1 MKDLGAE
8 HVLNSSEPNFDE
20 ELGKLVRRLNAT
32 VCFEAISGSATSQI
46 MKVMPSKSIT
56 IVYGL
61 LSEQSISDIDPLLL
75 IGRNQRIEGF
85 FLGHWLSG
93 QSTWFL
99 LGVMKQAS
107 KIIADK
113 TIHSE
118 VAKRISLFE
127 VREAIPE
134 YKKNMTAGKYLIYP

>member
-1 MKDLGAE
+1 MKA
-8 HVLNSSEPNFDE
+8 
-20 ELGKLVRRLNAT
+20 
-32 VCFEAISGSATSQI
+32 
-46 MKVMPSKSIT
+46 MPPKSIT

-61 LSEQSISDIDPLLL
+61 LSEQNIQDIDPFLL
-75 IGRNQRIEGF
+75 IGKNQKVEGF
-85 FLGHWLSG
+85 FLGHWLGG

-107 KIIADK
+107 KIIAEK